1 MNKKICV
8 VGAGHWGK
16 NHINTLH
23 SLGCLKGVV
32 DPRQKELDYS
42 LSRYSQINTYTS
54 LEYSL
59 KDNYDGYFNE
69 WYHITYTSITG
80 DEEED
85 PNEEDSRRRRLTS
98 EELTNKN
105 HDLVFSKQID
115 DILSE
120 NDIVNMK

>member
-1 MNKKICV
+1 MMNKKICV

-59 KDNYDGYFNE
+59 KDNYDGYIVATPAGTH
-69 WYHITYTSITG
+69 YKIAK
-80 DEEED
+80 
-85 PNEEDSRRRRLTS
+85 RLLHRVS
-98 EELTNKN
+98 
-105 HDLVFSKQID
+105 HC
-115 DILSE
+115 
-120 NDIVNMK
+120 